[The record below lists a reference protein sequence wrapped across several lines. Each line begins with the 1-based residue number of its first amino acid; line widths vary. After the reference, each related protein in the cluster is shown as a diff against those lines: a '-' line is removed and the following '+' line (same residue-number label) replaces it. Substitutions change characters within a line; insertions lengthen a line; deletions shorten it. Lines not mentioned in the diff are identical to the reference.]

1 MSTHNATD
9 PLGGGGEET
18 AQVESK
24 VDQNP
29 EHEREQKHKYEPEHA
44 HEQEF
49 DKKSD
54 VEKINGQPNTS
65 TDNSITEKELEVLEP
80 PQNFAMVE
88 PGLYR
93 SSLPGSGTSSST
105 SLGGGNLIGASSSS
119 LSSLSS
125 SHGSF
130 LRGLRLRT
138 AIILSSEKPV
148 RSVTNVF
155 TRVGARIIHTGLHGW
170 SLLDDGGSS
179 TTSLSWKPMAD
190 EVVKDTIELI
200 LHAENYPILLCD
212 VGGVYNVGMVVAC
225 LRRLQGWNL
234 TSVINE
240 YCSFAAARSRYVN
253 EQFIELFDI
262 DLITVPPQ
270 PPAWFV
276 NLANADAT
284 DYQQF
289 QRLVQSNCL
298 DESGTLVADFDDKG
312 HEPNQEREQE
322 QDYEREHKLKQE
334 RQAKQQRQ
342 SADAGAIPK
351 HKVYYFSTAAPL
363 NSDFNKAVPR
373 IQTM

>member
-1 MSTHNATD
+1 MPTHNATD

-18 AQVESK
+18 TEVESK
-24 VDQNP
+24 VEQNP
-29 EHEREQKHKYEPEHA
+29 EHQQEKEQKHEPEHA
-44 HEQEF
+44 HEQDI

-54 VEKINGQPNTS
+54 VEKITEHPNTS

-93 SSLPGSGTSSST
+93 SSLPGPGASSST
-105 SLGGGNLIGASSSS
+105 SLGGGNLTGASSSS
-119 LSSLSS
+119 SSSLSS

-240 YCSFAAARSRYVN
+240 YRSFAAARSRYVN

-289 QRLVQSNCL
+289 QRLVHSNCL
-298 DESGTLVADFDDKG
+298 DESGTLIADVDDNE
-312 HEPNQEREQE
+312 HEPNQHQE
-322 QDYEREHKLKQE
+322 QGQDY
-334 RQAKQQRQ
+334 KQQQ
-342 SADAGAIPK
+342 QQKTSADVVNIPK
-351 HKVYYFSTAAPL
+351 HKVYYFSSAAPL